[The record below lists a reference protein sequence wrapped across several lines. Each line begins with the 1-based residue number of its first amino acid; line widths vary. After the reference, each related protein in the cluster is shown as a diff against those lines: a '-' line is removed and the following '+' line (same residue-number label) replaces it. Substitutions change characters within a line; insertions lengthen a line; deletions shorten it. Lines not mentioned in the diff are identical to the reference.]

1 MNRSETFHYSQNIS
15 HHLSLNQHTIISA
28 TMLLFFNGFDITLKT
43 SSMTYQVHLSN
54 FYQGNID
61 IRCVHN
67 LLSVVKSEQMRTFIF
82 DTESQQSKFEQFWLQ
97 LFSPLKKSKYKIF
110 KEIRRAPPPSK
121 RGNFSFHSIFFYF
134 YGFP

>member
-1 MNRSETFHYSQNIS
+1 MLNTMHYLEYFNGRAGKEIMIIS

-28 TMLLFFNGFDITLKT
+28 TMLLYFNGFDITLKT

-67 LLSVVKSEQMRTFIF
+67 LLSVVRSEQMMSFIY
-82 DTESQQSKFEQFWLQ
+82 DTESRQSKF
-97 LFSPLKKSKYKIF
+97 
-110 KEIRRAPPPSK
+110 
-121 RGNFSFHSIFFYF
+121 
-134 YGFP
+134 